1 MDGAGRGTRLSTAPA
16 VPARRGPDPA
26 QRPSEVAPDGP
37 VLIVRRVA
45 AMAPKGSTG
54 RWGTGRARRRQSAVD
69 AGGPAFAVGGVA
81 AQGPQAPA
89 ARRDQDGDHGGPRPC
104 RLLRGSRHAPA
115 GGTGRPRRPIR
126 RITVSGDTE
135 ARTGGAS
142 GRQGVDHD
150 DQGLREGRQA
160 GRVRVAV
167 PEAVFE
173 AAHEGFRLIVEPAPA
188 TGALAPRA
196 RRMHLPFNSSPT
208 PPAAPSPSAFRLI
221 FVLEKTSG

>member
-1 MDGAGRGTRLSTAPA
+1 
-16 VPARRGPDPA
+16 
-26 QRPSEVAPDGP
+26 
-37 VLIVRRVA
+37 
-45 AMAPKGSTG
+45 MAPKGSTG
-54 RWGTGRARRRQSAVD
+54 RWGADRARRRQGAVD

-173 AAHEGFRLIVEPAPA
+173 AAHEGFRLVVEPAPA